1 MSLHNSTRTQ
11 FWPILAK
18 IVAPFSSEVVTVGI
32 FSGNS
37 KPKNMDFMNEFIDEF
52 KTLVAD
58 GLFVEE
64 VCWQIE
70 LQCFCADAPAR
81 AFLNP

>member
-1 MSLHNSTRTQ
+1 MSFHNSTKTQ

-18 IVAPFSSEVVTVGI
+18 IVAPFSSEVFTVGI

-58 GLFVEE
+58 GL
-64 VCWQIE
+64 
-70 LQCFCADAPAR
+70 L
-81 AFLNP
+81 